1 MSQIQNTTGSMK
13 AEYRSIIG
21 DLSFSVCLPKKIYYL
36 KQNMK
41 KAEPLGLAIA
51 ECIKH
56 KHPELMKYDCIS
68 FVPQALTELKKDE
81 TTRILCRVYRY
92 LNVGMQLKISTN
104 VLQEKLKARK
114 SS

>member
-68 FVPQALTELKKDE
+68 FVPQALTELKKIG
-81 TTRILCRVYRY
+81 RAHV
-92 LNVGMQLKISTN
+92 
-104 VLQEKLKARK
+104 
-114 SS
+114 